1 MQSRKDAFTA
11 LIDKLRDALA
21 DNDWEAITAL
31 DKDCSALV
39 AALGDDDAFDRGLRE
54 QVEELSHLYEELQRS
69 GRAERERLAGEL
81 TKLSQSK
88 QVSQA
93 YKPLD

>member
-1 MQSRKDAFTA
+1 MQSRKNAFTA

-21 DNDWEAITAL
+21 ENDWEAITAL
-31 DKDCSALV
+31 DEDCSALV

-81 TKLSQSK
+81 IKLSQSK
-88 QVSQA
+88 QVNQA